1 MPRSFSGLNRGADLI
16 ALLEDSDI
24 HKDSLIRVTGPSGLS
39 ALLWLCRHD
48 YEEVGYLRPGLGC
61 PYEEADALI
70 VAHTCDEAFL
80 ARLLASGPHVREGGV
95 LVFQSALPAAHLTGA
110 SDPIHRQLATAG
122 YGVERCLHGERRE
135 LHVARRLPG
144 ALRLAT

>member
-1 MPRSFSGLNRGADLI
+1 MPRHPTGLARGADLV
-16 ALLEDSDI
+16 ALLEQSDV

-61 PYEEADALI
+61 PHEDADALV
-70 VAHTCDEAFL
+70 VAHTCDAAFL

-95 LVFQSALPAAHLTGA
+95 LVFQSPLPAMAGA
-110 SDPIHRQLATAG
+110 ADPIHRCLAAAG
-122 YGVERCLHGERRE
+122 YSVERCVHGERRE
-135 LHVARRLPG
+135 LHVARRRG
-144 ALRLAT
+144 AAVGLAA